1 MPRSSLHSV
10 RKASYDVR
18 SVGSD
23 GTPFWIY
30 YQSVYWTC
38 SCCCV
43 YIFIICR
50 NTHQQMFWLD
60 GNRGHHKTPES
71 GEATLDGHRRTHH
84 QSDQHHHG
92 CSRVQSQLHLTGSG
106 QGIHSIPLKMVG
118 THNKKLDN
126 KVGWCYPTL
135 LINRWSHHL
144 SYFYFFP
151 RSFLSFPPRYWTSYA
166 PQSCLHLTW
175 PRWRDEMKIPSRP
188 IWSAPSCW
196 LVSFSF
202 PSPTPLDINLMQQH
216 LDSSRAV
223 PETCTGP

>member
-1 MPRSSLHSV
+1 MNLYFSPFPKLPSTWTKKQLDERRNETPDYVLLLQEPPPLFIDKSLSGDMGAYDFYPMPRSSLHSV

-30 YQSVYWTC
+30 YQSVYWPC
-38 SCCCV
+38 CCCCV

-60 GNRGHHKTPES
+60 GNRGHHKAPES

-106 QGIHSIPLKMVG
+106 QG
-118 THNKKLDN
+118 T
-126 KVGWCYPTL
+126 
-135 LINRWSHHL
+135 
-144 SYFYFFP
+144 
-151 RSFLSFPPRYWTSYA
+151 
-166 PQSCLHLTW
+166 
-175 PRWRDEMKIPSRP
+175 
-188 IWSAPSCW
+188 
-196 LVSFSF
+196 
-202 PSPTPLDINLMQQH
+202 
-216 LDSSRAV
+216 
-223 PETCTGP
+223 